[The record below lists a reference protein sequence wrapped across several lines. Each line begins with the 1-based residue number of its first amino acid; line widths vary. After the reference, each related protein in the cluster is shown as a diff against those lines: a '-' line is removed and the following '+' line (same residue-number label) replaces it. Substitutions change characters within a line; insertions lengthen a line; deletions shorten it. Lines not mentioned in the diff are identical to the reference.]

1 MAEPDVY
8 LSVIVPAYNE
18 ANRLTKTLKRFQE
31 YFATKPFSY
40 EIIIAADGP
49 RDNTIEVAKK
59 LSSEIKNVKIIE
71 RRNNRGKGFTVREG
85 MLHAKGRIRLFA
97 DADNSTDISHFDKM
111 RPLFDKGYDVVI
123 CSRDPKDAAGA
134 RQEVSQQWHKR
145 LIGNIGNLYIQLL
158 AVRGIWDTQ
167 CGFKAFRADAAKRI
181 FSITRIN
188 RWGFD
193 VEVLALARAMKMQ
206 IGIVAAYWVNDPR
219 SKVKLSGYLYTLW
232 ETTKIGWWIRRN
244 RYHMSDDR

>member
-1 MAEPDVY
+1 MY
-8 LSVIVPAYNE
+8 LSVIIPAYNE
-18 ANRLTKTLKRFQE
+18 DERIEITIHQVYKYLARVPYTW
-31 YFATKPFSY
+31 
-40 EIIIAADGP
+40 EIIVVSDGSK
-49 RDNTIEVAKK
+49 DLTIQKVSQLAKK
-59 LSSEIKNVKIIE
+59 IPNVWWIDRKE
-71 RRNNRGKGFTVREG
+71 NRGKGYTVREG
-85 MLHAKGRIRLFA
+85 MLKANGRLRLFA

>member
-123 CSRDPKDAAGA
+123 CSRDNKDAEGA
-134 RQEVSQQWHKR
+134 KQEYPQPFLKR
-145 LIGNIGNLYIQLL
+145 LAGNMGNLFIQLV
-158 AVRGIWDTQ
+158 AVRGILDTQ
-167 CGFKAFRADAAKRI
+167 CGFKAFRDDAAEKI
-181 FSITRIN
+181 FSLAVIE

-193 VEVLALARAMKMQ
+193 VEVLALARALKYR
-206 IGIVAAYWVNDPR
+206 IVIVPAQWNNDSR
-219 SKVKLSGYLYTLW
+219 SHVKSWSYLQVVW
-232 ETTKIGWWIRRN
+232 ETVQIRWN
-244 RYHMSDDR
+244 LAAGRYKL

>member
-1 MAEPDVY
+1 MEQKDIY
-8 LSVIVPAYNE
+8 LSVIIPAYNE
-18 ANRLTKTLKRFQE
+18 DERIEITIHQVYKYLARVPYTW
-31 YFATKPFSY
+31 
-40 EIIIAADGP
+40 EIIVVSDGSK
-49 RDNTIEVAKK
+49 DLTIQKVSQLAKK
-59 LSSEIKNVKIIE
+59 IPNVWWIDRKE
-71 RRNNRGKGFTVREG
+71 NRGKGYTVREG
-85 MLHAKGRIRLFA
+85 MLKANGRLRLFA